1 MKLGIVGGRLQGVE
15 ASYLARKA
23 GYEVVLFDR
32 LPDVPA
38 LGLADEFHLGDV
50 RFEPIRMRRLFEG
63 CDAVLPACEDLTTLS
78 WMAQV
83 LPSWGVALLFDLP
96 AFLVTRSKLASDE
109 LFAGL
114 DLPRPRYWPNCEFP
128 VILKP
133 DCESGSHGVRLLWD
147 EPEVSQALG
156 GSYAT
161 GDRLVLQEFING
173 PSISV
178 EVIAVGGQARALQ
191 VTELEFDE
199 SYDCRRVV
207 APAAVSSRTK
217 QMIAEYAVAI
227 ARELGLS
234 GIMDLEAMLD
244 GQVPKLLEIDARLP
258 SQTPIAVY
266 HSTGLNLVRLLFEAL
281 TCGRLPEADQMAE
294 RGVVLQ
300 HVRVAGGRLRLVGE
314 AALAQARPLK
324 VIPDFHG
331 SAEAITDYLPGRTSW
346 VGTLIFEGIDAAAAR
361 AAAEEGTAAM
371 ADSLGLAFTDEG
383 VPRLCPHRLEPV
395 S

>member
-32 LPDVPA
+32 RPDVPA
-38 LGLADEFHLGDV
+38 LGLADEFHRGDV
-50 RFEPIRMRRLFEG
+50 RSEPNRMRRLFG
-63 CDAVLPACEDLTTLS
+63 RCDAVLPACEDLATLI
-78 WMAQV
+78 WMAER
-83 LPSWGVALLFDLP
+83 LPSWGVPLLFDLP
-96 AFLVTRSKLASDE
+96 AFLITRSKLASDG
-109 LFAGL
+109 LFARL

-128 VILKP
+128 VIVKP
-133 DCESGSHGVRLLWD
+133 DAESGSHGVRLLWD
-147 EPEVSQALG
+147 EPEVSQAV
-156 GSYAT
+156 
-161 GDRLVLQEFING
+161 GDSCTTADRVVLQEFIDG

-178 EVIAVGGQARALQ
+178 EVIAVGGKARALQ

-199 SYDCRRVV
+199 AYDCKRVV
-207 APAAVSSRTK
+207 APAAVSSRAK
-217 QMIAEYAVAI
+217 QMIAGFAVAI

-234 GIMDLEAMLD
+234 GVMDLEGMLD

-266 HSTGLNLVRLLFEAL
+266 HSTGLNLVRLLLEAL
-281 TCGRLPEADQMAE
+281 TCGRLPEADRMAE

-300 HVRVAGGRLRLVGE
+300 HVRVDGGRLRLVGE

-324 VIPDFHG
+324 VIPDFYG
-331 SAEAITDYLPGRTSW
+331 SVEAITDYRPGRASW
-346 VGTLIFEGIDAAAAR
+346 VGTLIFEGVDAAAAR

-371 ADSLGLAFTDEG
+371 AASLGLASACED
-383 VPRLCPHRLEPV
+383 VRSLSPHRLEPV
-395 S
+395 A